1 MLNTMVRGLGYAPR
15 STRRSAESLLSVETS
30 GSKPLY
36 FFQMW
41 RFSALR
47 FSVMSRMNFE
57 RLLRSNPP

>member
-57 RLLRSNPP
+57 R